1 MERRVMPTMY
11 VDDDD
16 MTFKYQT
23 LWTRQGWHR
32 FRSDNV
38 LNTISRWIEGY
49 FRNSSLVYW
58 PHLLGSDVGWT
69 KADNLALAGVLATIV
84 GVFLSA
90 TLTTWLQRWQLVRSQ
105 AHSNQRVDVEAGY
118 RADTC
123 LRVTLERQAVA
134 HLANNSSNESFF
146 SAAQELEETQPIDE
160 TVFYVGDTIAMP
172 MPPPIAHLRS

>member
-1 MERRVMPTMY
+1 MITTCLIFCLYCEALGLQPSANLGRLDESVTGIVNRSE
-11 VDDDD
+11 
-16 MTFKYQT
+16 KESG
-23 LWTRQGWHR
+23 QG
-32 FRSDNV
+32 S
-38 LNTISRWIEGY
+38 
-49 FRNSSLVYW
+49 
-58 PHLLGSDVGWT
+58 PGSDVGWT